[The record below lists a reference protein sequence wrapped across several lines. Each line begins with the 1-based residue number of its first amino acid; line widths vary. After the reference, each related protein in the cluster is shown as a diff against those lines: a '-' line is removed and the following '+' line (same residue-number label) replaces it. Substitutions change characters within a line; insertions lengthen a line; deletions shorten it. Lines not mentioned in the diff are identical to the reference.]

1 MVIAMFFVLCSN
13 FTFPPPTAA
22 LMSEEK
28 DEIIAQE
35 LQVLYNGIVFYGILE
50 KWLLT
55 GDGYL
60 REVVVQGILNT
71 EVWLCFCY
79 HVLQLAQ
86 AEKEEILLFES
97 HLAAATTK
105 VAITES
111 NSLLLSQLISM
122 DPV

>member
-1 MVIAMFFVLCSN
+1 MVFTMVIAMFFVLCSN

-35 LQVLYNGIVFYGILE
+35 LQVLYNGIVFYGILQ
-50 KWLLT
+50 KWSLT

-71 EVWLCFCY
+71 EV
-79 HVLQLAQ
+79 
-86 AEKEEILLFES
+86 
-97 HLAAATTK
+97 
-105 VAITES
+105 
-111 NSLLLSQLISM
+111 
-122 DPV
+122 

>member
-1 MVIAMFFVLCSN
+1 MVEPGTAVIALSDSMR
-13 FTFPPPTAA
+13 
-22 LMSEEK
+22 
-28 DEIIAQE
+28 
-35 LQVLYNGIVFYGILE
+35 ILF
-50 KWLLT
+50 K
-55 GDGYL
+55 
-60 REVVVQGILNT
+60 Q
-71 EVWLCFCY
+71 C
-79 HVLQLAQ
+79 VLQLAQ